1 MSRIPQHFIDEVI
14 ARTDIVEVI
23 THRVPLKK
31 AGREFKACCPFH
43 DEKSPSFTVSPAK
56 QFYHC
61 FGCGEHGTAIGFL
74 MAYERLTFVESIEEL
89 AGALGMD
96 VPTEASAPRPSDDLY
111 DVLARASE
119 YFIAQLKTTPDAVA
133 YLKQRGVSGEI
144 AKDYGIGYA
153 PDLWDGAMK
162 ALGQNDVKR
171 LVAAGLIKA
180 RDDNSGYYDRFR
192 GRVMFPIRDHRGRV
206 VAFGGRAMTDNG
218 PKYLNSPETEVFH
231 KGRELYGLYE
241 ARQSRVDLSRLLV
254 VEGYMDVVGLA
265 QFGVRNCVATLGTAT
280 TSDHL
285 KRLFR
290 IAGEVVFCFD
300 GDRAGRKAAWRALNV
315 SLSEVRDG
323 RQIKFLFLPDGEDP
337 DSLIRVEGEEGF
349 RTRLDGAKPLSEFL
363 IDHLSDQVD
372 TTTLDGLAR
381 LAELAKPLIAQIPT
395 GVYRDML
402 TSRMAQIVGLPAE
415 RMADHLPT
423 QSAPTRPATPR
434 PQVKR
439 PRAPLVGRAISLLLH
454 YPATAEKVEIPENLL
469 NSKTPGMDVLTTLL
483 EELRQEPHLN
493 TAAVLERWREH
504 RFFPRLADLASA
516 EPLIDGRQAVPE
528 LEGMLGKLSLE
539 DADHRRQELV
549 EKSKLGGLDE
559 AEQREL
565 KALWAARVSKNDND
579 EP

>member
-1 MSRIPQHFIDEVI
+1 MSRIPKHFIDEVI

-61 FGCGEHGTAIGFL
+61 FGCGENGTAIGFL
-74 MAYERLTFVESIEEL
+74 MAYERLSFVESIEEL

-111 DVLARASE
+111 PVLGEAGDHYVAC
-119 YFIAQLKTTPDAVA
+119 LKNAPDAVA

-144 AKDYGIGYA
+144 AKDYGIGFA
-153 PDLWDGAMK
+153 PDEWDSVIK
-162 ALGQNDVKR
+162 ALHKTDTKR

-192 GRVMFPIRDHRGRV
+192 GRVMFPIRDHRGRI

-241 ARQSRVDLSRLLV
+241 ARQSRTDLSRLLV

-280 TSDHL
+280 TTDHL

-315 SLSEVRDG
+315 SLAEIRDG

-337 DSLIRVEGEEGF
+337 DSLIRVEGEAGF

-363 IDHLSDQVD
+363 LDHLSEQVD

-381 LAELAKPLIAQIPT
+381 LAELAKPLVAQIPT

-402 TSRMAQIVGLPAE
+402 TSRLAKIVGLPAE
-415 RMADHLPT
+415 RMAGYL
-423 QSAPTRPATPR
+423 PTRPAPARTASSR
-434 PQVKR
+434 PMARR
-439 PRAPLVGRAISLLLH
+439 PRTPLVGRAISLLLH
-454 YPATAEKVEIPENLL
+454 YPATAEKAEIPPNIQ
-469 NSKTPGMDVLTTLL
+469 NSTTPGMDVLTTLL
-483 EELRQEPHLN
+483 EELCRQPHVT
-493 TAAVLERWREH
+493 TAVVLERWREH
-504 RFFPRLADLASA
+504 AVFPRLEALASA
-516 EPLIDGRQAVPE
+516 ESLIDQRQAVPE
-528 LEGMLGKLSLE
+528 LNGLLAKLSLE
-539 DADHRRQELV
+539 ETAHRRQELV
-549 EKSKLGGLDE
+549 EKSRSGPLNE
-559 AEQREL
+559 EEQTEL
-565 KALWAARVSKNDND
+565 KALWAARVSRNDTNA
-579 EP
+579 P